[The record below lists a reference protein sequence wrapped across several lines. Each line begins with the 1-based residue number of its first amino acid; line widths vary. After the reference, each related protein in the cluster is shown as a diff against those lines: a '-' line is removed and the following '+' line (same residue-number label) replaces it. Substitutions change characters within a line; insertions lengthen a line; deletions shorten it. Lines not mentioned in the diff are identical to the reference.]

1 MAPAGGGRGKLP
13 PVELTEVMRTTAAA
27 REYTDAPVPDDV
39 LYRVL
44 DNARFA
50 PSGGNQQP
58 WSVIVLRDPER
69 RRRIREL
76 VQITWREYVAQGK
89 AGVRAFAPG
98 PDGRWHGPAVDLEE
112 ARRTPAPSPFV
123 DRLEDTP
130 VLLVVLARLTAV
142 AVMDV
147 ELERQSIVGGAS
159 IYPFVQN
166 ILLAARDEGLGGT
179 ITTFLAR
186 QEPGAAPILDVP
198 PDHAIAA
205 VVALGYPVKQVTRL
219 KRRPVESFTHLDTF
233 TGPPLPAP

>member
-1 MAPAGGGRGKLP
+1 LRA
-13 PVELTEVMRTTAAA
+13 VELTEVMRTSGAA
-27 REYTDAPVPDDV
+27 REYTDRPVDDEV

-58 WSVIVLRDPER
+58 WRVLVLRDPEIR
-69 RRRIREL
+69 RRVREL
-76 VQITWREYVAQGK
+76 SQVTWREYVAQGK

-98 PDGRWHGPAVDLEE
+98 PDGRWHGPAVDLAV
-112 ARRTPAPSPFV
+112 ARNTPAPAPFV
-123 DRLEDTP
+123 DALDETP
-130 VLLVVLARLTAV
+130 VLLLVAARLTAL

-147 ELERQSIVGGAS
+147 ELERQSIAGGAS

-166 ILLAARDEGLGGT
+166 ILLAARNEGLGGT

-186 QEPGAAPILDVP
+186 QEPAVAPLVGLP

-205 VVALGYPVKQVTRL
+205 LVALGHPVRHVTRL
-219 KRRPVESFTHLDTF
+219 RRRPVEAFTQIDTW
-233 TGPPLPAP
+233 TGPAFTAP